1 MGEREPVFSGRSFFF
16 WRFSFVFFFQYE
28 RVSTSSLAKVAKA
41 KKISKLLGRKFRRQ
55 QKNNNRKRK
64 SGEAANECRRRRNKT
79 QSKGIG
85 ICGRSLTKLIDV
97 ITRITPFPRN
107 GNVGIAFHSRNVFF
121 FVFWAC
127 EFRYSSNGDT
137 KGIVSMANMGSKKT

>member
-16 WRFSFVFFFQYE
+16 GVFLLFFFFNTNASA
-28 RVSTSSLAKVAKA
+28 RHLSPRSRKR
-41 KKISKLLGRKFRRQ
+41 KKFQNCWVGNSEDSK
-55 QKNNNRKRK
+55 KNNNRKRK

-121 FVFWAC
+121 SFSGR

>member
-1 MGEREPVFSGRSFFF
+1 MGEREPVFSGRSFFLAF
-16 WRFSFVFFFQYE
+16 FFCFFFQYE

-107 GNVGIAFHSRNVFF
+107 GNVGIAFHCR
-121 FVFWAC
+121 
-127 EFRYSSNGDT
+127 SSFQYNGNSV
-137 KGIVSMANMGSKKT
+137 KLGKI